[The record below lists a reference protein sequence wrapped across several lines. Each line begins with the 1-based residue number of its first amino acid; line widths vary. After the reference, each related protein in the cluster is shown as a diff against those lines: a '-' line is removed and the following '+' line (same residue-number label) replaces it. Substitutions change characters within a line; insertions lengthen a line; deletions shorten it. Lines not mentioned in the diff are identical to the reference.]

1 MTRPSTAVRW
11 THLLPEEFEARL
23 AARPLVYLPMGMCE
37 PHGHGAAFGLDL
49 LKAEFICER
58 AAERYGGIVAP
69 SQGYHIHETGYHEPW
84 LKVVVGDV
92 NPRMAALPPDVVM
105 RSLLFQLRAFVN
117 TGFRQIVVVTGH
129 NGAQADLRLVATEFM
144 KVVPIPV
151 TVQSDPEL
159 VAGTY
164 PGDHAGRFEL
174 SQLMHCFPELVDL
187 DRLDRAADHPLGR
200 FAQGED
206 ADEATAEYGEVL
218 IETMIARV
226 GELADAQLPAVG
238 EPPFLTFAD
247 LEPAWA
253 AVLAQRPEWVSYGPV
268 AG

>member
-1 MTRPSTAVRW
+1 M
-11 THLLPEEFEARL
+11 RL
-23 AARPLVYLPMGMCE
+23 
-37 PHGHGAAFGLDL
+37 
-49 LKAEFICER
+49 
-58 AAERYGGIVAP
+58 
-69 SQGYHIHETGYHEPW
+69 SQGYHIHETGYHKPW

-92 NPRMAALPPDVVM
+92 SRMAALPPDVVM

-117 TGFRQIVVVTGH
+117 AGFRQIVVVTGH

-144 KVVPIPV
+144 KIVPIPV

-159 VAGTY
+159 VAGNYT
-164 PGDHAGRFEL
+164 GDHVGRF

-226 GELADAQLPAVG
+226 GGACRRPAASSGGTTVPDVRRSGPPGLSWPSVPSGSATVPLRVDAFPQPARWVM
-238 EPPFLTFAD
+238 
-247 LEPAWA
+247 
-253 AVLAQRPEWVSYGPV
+253 AVDQCVTI
-268 AG
+268 